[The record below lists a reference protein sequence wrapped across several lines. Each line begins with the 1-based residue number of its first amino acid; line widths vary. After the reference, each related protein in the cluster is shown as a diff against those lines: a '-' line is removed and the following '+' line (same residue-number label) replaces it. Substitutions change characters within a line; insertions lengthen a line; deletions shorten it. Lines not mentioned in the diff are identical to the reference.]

1 MATTFTKIL
10 IHFIFS
16 TKNRE
21 PLITPELENPLF
33 AYMVGIA
40 TNHGCYTVALNGT
53 ADHVHMLV
61 SLGKMVTI
69 SKLMEEVK
77 GDSSRWVNM
86 EYRQAQPFRWQDG
99 YAAFSIGESGL
110 TAATQY
116 ITGQKSHHQQKSFQ
130 EELLTFLEKY
140 GIKYDERY
148 IWK

>member
-21 PLITPELENPLF
+21 PLITPELEKPLF

-61 SLGKMVTI
+61 SFGKMISI

-77 GDSSRWVNM
+77 GDSSRWVNQ
-86 EYRQAQPFRWQDG
+86 EHRQATPFRWQEG
-99 YAAFSIGESGL
+99 YAAFSIGESGME
-110 TAATQY
+110 AASQY
-116 ITGQKSHHQQKSFQ
+116 IAGQKSHHQRTSFQ
-130 EELLTFLEKY
+130 EELIIFLKKY
-140 GIKYDERY
+140 GIEYNERY
-148 IWK
+148 IWT